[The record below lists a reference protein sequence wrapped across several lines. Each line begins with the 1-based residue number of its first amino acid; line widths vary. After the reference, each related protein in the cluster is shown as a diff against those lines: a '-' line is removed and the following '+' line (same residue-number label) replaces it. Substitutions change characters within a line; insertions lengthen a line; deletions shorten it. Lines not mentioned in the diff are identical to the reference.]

1 MADCPWLVERTS
13 QLKRSSISVHNFLS
27 DGSSS
32 INRMTGFFNEWE
44 PFGPKGG
51 VGFESVMGSVAISV
65 VPFPV
70 ADMILISPPCFLMM
84 D

>member
-1 MADCPWLVERTS
+1 
-13 QLKRSSISVHNFLS
+13 
-27 DGSSS
+27 
-32 INRMTGFFNEWE
+32 MTGFFNEWE

-51 VGFESVMGSVAISV
+51 VGFESVMCRVAISV